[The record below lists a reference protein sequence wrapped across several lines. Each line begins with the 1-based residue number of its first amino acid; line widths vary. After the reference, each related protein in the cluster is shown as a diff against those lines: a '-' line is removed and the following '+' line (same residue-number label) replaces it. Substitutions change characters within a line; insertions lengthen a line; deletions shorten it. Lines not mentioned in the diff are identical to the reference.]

1 MIGKIIF
8 KYGMAK
14 IAPKVIAALATS
26 TGLGGIG
33 IICHKINSDISY
45 QYDKKAKDDTQDRT
59 INGYGRMNDFKVNA

>member
-8 KYGMAK
+8 KYGLAK

-26 TGLGGIG
+26 AGVGGIG